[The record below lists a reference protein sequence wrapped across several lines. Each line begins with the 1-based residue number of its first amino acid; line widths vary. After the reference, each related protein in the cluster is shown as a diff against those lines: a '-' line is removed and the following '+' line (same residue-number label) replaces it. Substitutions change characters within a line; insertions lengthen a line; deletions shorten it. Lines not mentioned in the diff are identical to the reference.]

1 MGHRDQKDWTPCGL
15 NASSAL
21 AELTDNPAPS
31 EARRPLTSE
40 MHSVEHPRLRNRP
53 ALPRNIGGAGR
64 PPMFFLVRH
73 GESTGNQQ
81 ALLQGSRIG
90 GALSERGHKQSAA
103 TAAYLFQAFEELQ
116 QGNVCVVASPCTR
129 ALETAVPIA
138 ARLHCEIQ
146 PDNGLTELDFGDWS
160 GTSVAQLESDPNY
173 QLWKKD
179 PWLNAPPA
187 GESLIE
193 VRTRVCETVAH
204 LLTSTST
211 NHQPLIVVTHF
222 FPLIALFE
230 ILLPSN
236 EQIRCDNASISRF
249 ELCSRG
255 WTPTHI
261 NEAGHL
267 AEVPPT
273 PVRYV

>member
-1 MGHRDQKDWTPCGL
+1 MGCGDQEDWTPCGL

-21 AELTDNPAPS
+21 AELTDDPAS
-31 EARRPLTSE
+31 GEAHRRLTSE
-40 MHSVEHPRLRNRP
+40 IHGVEHPRLLNRP
-53 ALPRNIGGAGR
+53 VLPRNIGSADWV
-64 PPMFFLVRH
+64 PTFFLVRH

-103 TAAYLFQAFEELQ
+103 TAAYLFHVFEELQ

-138 ARLHCEIQ
+138 ARLHCEVQ
-146 PDNGLTELDFGDWS
+146 ADNGLTELNFGDWS
-160 GTSVAQLESDPNY
+160 GTSVALLESDPNY
-173 QLWKKD
+173 RLWKKD

-187 GESLIE
+187 GETLIE
-193 VRTRVCETVAH
+193 VRTRVWEAVGR
-204 LLTSTST
+204 LLTSASA
-211 NHQPLIVVTHF
+211 NHQPLVVVTHF

-230 ILLPSN
+230 MLMPLN
-236 EQIRCDNASISRF
+236 EHIRCDNASISRF
-249 ELCSRG
+249 ELRSRV

-267 AEVPPT
+267 TEVPPT